1 MLMENDA
8 FLTELTKLFERTRER
23 GTVTCVMK
31 IVKEGQNKPTP
42 KGEKRPE
49 PTLEEVR
56 APGSGYGVLVRATD
70 GKRKVS
76 TFVKPEKAAKFS
88 KSYKTIQL
96 AYVELGRG
104 EQGDEK
110 EEETARKEDV
120 RGEEGG
126 DDVDDEGGEED
137 DAGGERGRRGS
148 RGGEDVPSQD
158 RGEEQEEGQEIV
170 STRTLDESDS
180 LVVAG
185 C

>member
-1 MLMENDA
+1 MVLLENDA

-96 AYVELGRG
+96 AYIELGRG
-104 EQGDEK
+104 AANKATKKKKKPLAKKTTGAKKAKTTPASEPAPASTSTASAGDGAPAAAKTSQAKTGAKQGK
-110 EEETARKEDV
+110 KK
-120 RGEEGG
+120 GKGKK
-126 DDVDDEGGEED
+126 
-137 DAGGERGRRGS
+137 
-148 RGGEDVPSQD
+148 
-158 RGEEQEEGQEIV
+158 
-170 STRTLDESDS
+170 
-180 LVVAG
+180 
-185 C
+185 

>member
-96 AYVELGRG
+96 AYVELGHG
-104 EQGDEK
+104 AANKTTKKKKKPLAKKTSATKAEKTTTPAASAGDGAPATAK
-110 EEETARKEDV
+110 TSRAETGARSKKK
-120 RGEEGG
+120 GKK
-126 DDVDDEGGEED
+126 
-137 DAGGERGRRGS
+137 
-148 RGGEDVPSQD
+148 
-158 RGEEQEEGQEIV
+158 
-170 STRTLDESDS
+170 
-180 LVVAG
+180 
-185 C
+185 

>member
-76 TFVKPEKAAKFS
+76 TFVKPEKTAKFS

-96 AYVELGRG
+96 AYVELGHG
-104 EQGDEK
+104 AANKTTKKKKKPLAKKTSATKAEKTTTPAASAGDGAPAAAK
-110 EEETARKEDV
+110 TSRAETGARSKKK
-120 RGEEGG
+120 GKK
-126 DDVDDEGGEED
+126 
-137 DAGGERGRRGS
+137 
-148 RGGEDVPSQD
+148 
-158 RGEEQEEGQEIV
+158 
-170 STRTLDESDS
+170 
-180 LVVAG
+180 
-185 C
+185 

>member
-96 AYVELGRG
+96 AYVELGHAAANKTTKKKKKPLAKKTSATKA
-104 EQGDEK
+104 EKTTTPAASAGDGAPATAK
-110 EEETARKEDV
+110 TSRAETGARSKKK
-120 RGEEGG
+120 GKK
-126 DDVDDEGGEED
+126 
-137 DAGGERGRRGS
+137 
-148 RGGEDVPSQD
+148 
-158 RGEEQEEGQEIV
+158 
-170 STRTLDESDS
+170 
-180 LVVAG
+180 
-185 C
+185 

>member
-96 AYVELGRG
+96 AYVELGHG
-104 EQGDEK
+104 AANKATKKKKKPLAKKTSATKAEKTTTPAASAGDGAPATAK
-110 EEETARKEDV
+110 TSSAET
-120 RGEEGG
+120 G
-126 DDVDDEGGEED
+126 
-137 DAGGERGRRGS
+137 
-148 RGGEDVPSQD
+148 
-158 RGEEQEEGQEIV
+158 
-170 STRTLDESDS
+170 TRSKKK
-180 LVVAG
+180 G
-185 C
+185 KK

>member
-1 MLMENDA
+1 MVLMENDA

-96 AYVELGRG
+96 AYVELGHG
-104 EQGDEK
+104 AANKATKKKKKPLAKKTSAAKKAKTTSTTKVEKKTTPAASAGDGAPATAK
-110 EEETARKEDV
+110 TSRAETGARSKKK
-120 RGEEGG
+120 GKK
-126 DDVDDEGGEED
+126 
-137 DAGGERGRRGS
+137 
-148 RGGEDVPSQD
+148 
-158 RGEEQEEGQEIV
+158 
-170 STRTLDESDS
+170 
-180 LVVAG
+180 
-185 C
+185 

>member
-1 MLMENDA
+1 MVLLENDA

-96 AYVELGRG
+96 AYIELGRG
-104 EQGDEK
+104 AAK
-110 EEETARKEDV
+110 KATKKKKKTAAVKKAKTTPASKPAPASTSTAN
-120 RGEEGG
+120 
-126 DDVDDEGGEED
+126 
-137 DAGGERGRRGS
+137 AGGGA
-148 RGGEDVPSQD
+148 PAAAKTSQAKT
-158 RGEEQEEGQEIV
+158 GAKQGKKK
-170 STRTLDESDS
+170 
-180 LVVAG
+180 G
-185 C
+185 KK

>member
-1 MLMENDA
+1 MVLMENDA

-96 AYVELGRG
+96 AYVELGHG
-104 EQGDEK
+104 AANKTTKKKKKPLAKKTSATKAEKTTTPAASAGDGAPATAK
-110 EEETARKEDV
+110 TSRAETGARSKKK
-120 RGEEGG
+120 GKK
-126 DDVDDEGGEED
+126 
-137 DAGGERGRRGS
+137 
-148 RGGEDVPSQD
+148 
-158 RGEEQEEGQEIV
+158 
-170 STRTLDESDS
+170 
-180 LVVAG
+180 
-185 C
+185 

>member
-96 AYVELGRG
+96 AYVELGHG
-104 EQGDEK
+104 AANKTTKKKKKPLAKKTSAAKAEKTTTPAASAGDGAPAAAK
-110 EEETARKEDV
+110 TSRAETGARSKKK
-120 RGEEGG
+120 GKK
-126 DDVDDEGGEED
+126 
-137 DAGGERGRRGS
+137 
-148 RGGEDVPSQD
+148 
-158 RGEEQEEGQEIV
+158 
-170 STRTLDESDS
+170 
-180 LVVAG
+180 
-185 C
+185 

>member
-1 MLMENDA
+1 MVLMENDA

-96 AYVELGRG
+96 AYVELGHG
-104 EQGDEK
+104 AANKTTKKKKKPLAKKTSATKAEKTTTPAASAGDGAPAAAK
-110 EEETARKEDV
+110 TSRAETGARSKKK
-120 RGEEGG
+120 GKN
-126 DDVDDEGGEED
+126 
-137 DAGGERGRRGS
+137 
-148 RGGEDVPSQD
+148 
-158 RGEEQEEGQEIV
+158 
-170 STRTLDESDS
+170 
-180 LVVAG
+180 
-185 C
+185 

>member
-96 AYVELGRG
+96 AYVELGHG
-104 EQGDEK
+104 AANKTTKKKKKPLAKKTSATKAEKTTTPAASAGDGAPAAAK
-110 EEETARKEDV
+110 TSRAETGARSKKK
-120 RGEEGG
+120 GKK
-126 DDVDDEGGEED
+126 
-137 DAGGERGRRGS
+137 
-148 RGGEDVPSQD
+148 
-158 RGEEQEEGQEIV
+158 
-170 STRTLDESDS
+170 
-180 LVVAG
+180 
-185 C
+185 

>member
-1 MLMENDA
+1 MRHED
-8 FLTELTKLFERTRER
+8 RQ
-23 GTVTCVMK
+23 G
-31 IVKEGQNKPTP
+31 GPNKPTP

-96 AYVELGRG
+96 AHAEL
-104 EQGDEK
+104 D
-110 EEETARKEDV
+110 T
-120 RGEEGG
+120 
-126 DDVDDEGGEED
+126 
-137 DAGGERGRRGS
+137 GRRANKATKKKKKPLAKKTSAAKKAKTTSTTKVEKKKTPAASAGDGAP
-148 RGGEDVPSQD
+148 RRRRRERRD
-158 RGEEQEEGQEIV
+158 RDEEQEEGQEMIA
-170 STRTLDESDS
+170 STRTSDS

>member
-1 MLMENDA
+1 VLMENDA

-96 AYVELGRG
+96 AYVELGHG
-104 EQGDEK
+104 AANKTTKKKKKPLAKKTSATKAEKTTTPAASAGDGAPAAAK
-110 EEETARKEDV
+110 TSRAETGARSKKK
-120 RGEEGG
+120 GKK
-126 DDVDDEGGEED
+126 
-137 DAGGERGRRGS
+137 
-148 RGGEDVPSQD
+148 
-158 RGEEQEEGQEIV
+158 
-170 STRTLDESDS
+170 
-180 LVVAG
+180 
-185 C
+185 

>member
-96 AYVELGRG
+96 AYVELGHG
-104 EQGDEK
+104 AANKATKKKKKPLAKKTSAAKAEKTTTPAASAGDGAPATAK
-110 EEETARKEDV
+110 TSSAETGARSKKK
-120 RGEEGG
+120 GKK
-126 DDVDDEGGEED
+126 
-137 DAGGERGRRGS
+137 
-148 RGGEDVPSQD
+148 
-158 RGEEQEEGQEIV
+158 
-170 STRTLDESDS
+170 
-180 LVVAG
+180 
-185 C
+185 

>member
-1 MLMENDA
+1 MVLMENDA

-96 AYVELGRG
+96 AYVELGHG
-104 EQGDEK
+104 AANKATKKKKKPLAKKTSATKAEKTTTPAASAGDGAPAAAK
-110 EEETARKEDV
+110 TSRAETGARSKKK
-120 RGEEGG
+120 GKK
-126 DDVDDEGGEED
+126 
-137 DAGGERGRRGS
+137 
-148 RGGEDVPSQD
+148 
-158 RGEEQEEGQEIV
+158 
-170 STRTLDESDS
+170 
-180 LVVAG
+180 
-185 C
+185 

>member
-1 MLMENDA
+1 MVLMENDA

-96 AYVELGRG
+96 AYVELGHG
-104 EQGDEK
+104 AANKTTKKKKKPLAKKTSATKAEKTTTPAASAGDGAPAAAK
-110 EEETARKEDV
+110 TSRAETGARSKKK
-120 RGEEGG
+120 GKK
-126 DDVDDEGGEED
+126 
-137 DAGGERGRRGS
+137 
-148 RGGEDVPSQD
+148 
-158 RGEEQEEGQEIV
+158 
-170 STRTLDESDS
+170 
-180 LVVAG
+180 
-185 C
+185 